1 MSQRRSYSHS
11 NSGDFNLDDLFRPEP
26 DANGQPPVQQGVP
39 TEQFQGGGPEYLGGQ
54 TYPGAPGVP
63 PQQQQ
68 QPQQQTAEP
77 APATQFLPPYP
88 TGDPTGGQQQPG
100 QPSAQPGFGPP
111 QQQPMGGQQSFGGQS
126 FGDQSYGGQSYG
138 GQNFGGQQ
146 PSYGGQQQYQPAP
159 PAYAPMPAS
168 EPPRANNRLIIGGVV
183 AGCAAAGILIAVL
196 LSGGDDKPDKGTA
209 PVAKTSAAGSA
220 AAGTGAGAVSPEAK
234 AQAQALSTVLG
245 TANATRQS
253 VGSAVASV
261 GKCEKLPESQ
271 QALNDAAGQRDQ
283 LISSLAGLKTD
294 QLTGGPQLA
303 EQLKKAWEA
312 SARADR
318 EYALWAADSVAA
330 CDPTKKDNPHYKLGN
345 TASGEA
351 TTAKKQA
358 STLWNAIAAQ
368 TGQPTKA
375 DTDL

>member
-26 DANGQPPVQQGVP
+26 DANAQPPVQQGVP

-54 TYPGAPGVP
+54 AYPGGPGVP
-63 PQQQQ
+63 QQQAA
-68 QPQQQTAEP
+68 PEA

-88 TGDPTGGQQQPG
+88 TSDPTGGQQPGYG
-100 QPSAQPGFGPP
+100 QPP
-111 QQQPMGGQQSFGGQS
+111 QSMGGQQSFGGQS
-126 FGDQSYGGQSYG
+126 FGDQQQSYG
-138 GQNFGGQQ
+138 GQGFGGQQ
-146 PSYGGQQQYQPAP
+146 PSYGGQQFPPAP
-159 PAYAPMPAS
+159 PAYPAPMSSAP
-168 EPPRANNRLIIGGVV
+168 EPRRANNRLIIGGVV
-183 AGCAAAGILIAVL
+183 AGCAAAGILVAVL
-196 LSGGDDKPDKGTA
+196 LSGGGETPDKGAA
-209 PVAKTSAAGSA
+209 PVAKSPSAGSA
-220 AAGTGAGAVSPEAK
+220 AAGAGTAGTISPEAK

-253 VGSAVASV
+253 VGSAVQAV

-271 QALNDAAGQRDQ
+271 QALTDAAAQRDQ
-283 LISSLAGLKTD
+283 LLGSLAALKTD

-312 SARADR
+312 SAKADR

-330 CDPTKKDNPHYKLGN
+330 CDPAKKDNPHYKLGN
-345 TASGEA
+345 TASGDA
-351 TTAKKQA
+351 TVAKKQA

-368 TGQPTKA
+368 AGLPTKA

>member
-1 MSQRRSYSHS
+1 MSQRRSYS

-26 DANGQPPVQQGVP
+26 DANAQPPVQQGVP

-54 TYPGAPGVP
+54 GGGYPGGPGV

-68 QPQQQTAEP
+68 PAAAEP

-100 QPSAQPGFGPP
+100 YGPP
-111 QQQPMGGQQSFGGQS
+111 QPMGGQQSFGGQS
-126 FGDQSYGGQSYG
+126 FG

-146 PSYGGQQQYQPAP
+146 PSYGGQQQFPPAP
-159 PAYAPMPAS
+159 PAYPAPMPGP
-168 EPPRANNRLIIGGVV
+168 EPRRANNNRLIIGGVV
-183 AGCAAAGILIAVL
+183 AGCAAAGILVAVL
-196 LSGGDDKPDKGTA
+196 LSGGDDKPEKGATPA
-209 PVAKTSAAGSA
+209 TKTTAAGSA
-220 AAGTGAGAVSPEAK
+220 SAGAGGTAVSPETK

-245 TANATRQS
+245 NANASRQNVVNA
-253 VGSAVASV
+253 VGSV

-283 LISSLAGLKTD
+283 LLAGLAALKTD
-294 QLTGGPQLA
+294 QLAGGAQLA

-312 SARADR
+312 SAKADR

-358 STLWNAIAAQ
+358 STLWNTIAAQ
-368 TGQPTKA
+368 TGLPTKA